1 MRSYAWVPV
10 TFGPKV
16 TGTQGAKVTGTQES
30 FTVQSCFMCLA
41 VLVSPRNAVEFTV
54 FYKLC
59 TGLVIVK
66 GDVVFDALI
75 VEIFHPGEIA
85 DSGIGT
91 GFSAGRY
98 KFNDR
103 AAVVGFVF
111 FYIRAQ
117 VDGA

>member
-1 MRSYAWVPV
+1 MKNSSNATAPFS
-10 TFGPKV
+10 FGKV
-16 TGTQGAKVTGTQES
+16 TGTR
-30 FTVQSCFMCLA
+30 FLLTVQSCLMCLP
-41 VLVSPRNAVEFTV
+41 VLVSPRNAVEFTI

-59 TGLVIVK
+59 AGLVIVE

-85 DSGIGT
+85 DSGVGA

-98 KFNDR
+98 KLNDR
-103 AAVVGFVF
+103 AAVVGFIF

-117 VDGA
+117 IYGA